1 MQNLILSPE
10 HQPIA
15 QRMRTQLFAMLE
27 KTDGMQI
34 PLFPDR
40 GGQSNRRNPRKSHAV
55 DFPEPLYGE

>member
-15 QRMRTQLFAMLE
+15 QWMRTQLFAMLE

-34 PLFPDR
+34 PLFPDP
-40 GGQSNRRNPRKSHAV
+40 GGQSNLRNPQKSHAA
-55 DFPEPLYGE
+55 DFP